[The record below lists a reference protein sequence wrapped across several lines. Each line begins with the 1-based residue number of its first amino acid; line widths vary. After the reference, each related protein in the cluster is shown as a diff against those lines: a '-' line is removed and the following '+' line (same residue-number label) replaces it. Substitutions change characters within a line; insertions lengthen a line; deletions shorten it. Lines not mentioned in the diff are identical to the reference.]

1 MPGKMNNKQASS
13 VHLSLDFHK
22 RTLKSEFTIINIRIK
37 SVCHSLFSVSRHW
50 GLEVA
55 GADLLEQVLKE
66 AARDFGIVFD
76 LQVELRHVD
85 HDLFQFVEGEGLRL
99 SHQAFP

>member
-1 MPGKMNNKQASS
+1 MPGKMYNLQASS
-13 VHLSLDFHK
+13 VHLSLGFHK
-22 RTLKSEFTIINIRIK
+22 RTLMFESTI
-37 SVCHSLFSVSRHW
+37 CHSLFPVSRHW

-76 LQVELRHVD
+76 LQV
-85 HDLFQFVEGEGLRL
+85 
-99 SHQAFP
+99 